1 MKARI
6 DRRRSRTFRGFNRLL
21 KLVLGAYL
29 RLRFDIH
36 PRSLNAFN
44 GIRPPYLILATHV
57 GYWDP
62 FVISILTDDPVHWV
76 AADQTFRSPL
86 QGYLLQFVGA
96 IPKTKGVSDFE
107 TIREILRI
115 RRNAGVIGVFPEGQ
129 RTWDGVTLPLLPATA
144 KLVKLLKVPVITARF
159 KGAYFAHPRWAR
171 SPRRGKLL
179 VEFHHAFDPAEVRAL
194 STEEIYRKLQSLLE
208 HDDYQFQTSRM
219 IPYRGAR
226 RAEYIENVLFSCPVC
241 RAVDSIR
248 SHRDMFT
255 CSSCGTTWD
264 YTAEGFLH
272 AHGGVPTHTTVRDWN
287 EWQLAELQRRLQG
300 AVDAAP
306 STGEAAGSAAKD
318 SGAARPAAAGESAS
332 APLGREGAAARPAAA
347 ATRAGAASARAA
359 AGTDEAAA
367 RPGRERAAA
376 LPEHPIFE
384 EHGIV
389 VHTGFRSARVRRVGT
404 GILRL
409 FPDRITFSD
418 PGGTEHVFHLAGVDG
433 INIQLVRK
441 LELYSEEA
449 LYTFDPLSPR
459 VNMYKWYMALE
470 YLAAMEGLE
479 MRVPEGGV

>member
-1 MKARI
+1 M
-6 DRRRSRTFRGFNRLL
+6 
-21 KLVLGAYL
+21 LGTYL

-36 PRSLNAFN
+36 PRSLDAFN

-62 FVISILTDDPVHWV
+62 FVISILTGDPVHWV

-115 RRNAGVIGVFPEGQ
+115 RRNAGVVGVFPEGQ

-171 SPRRGKLL
+171 SSRRGKLL
-179 VEFHHAFDPAEVRAL
+179 VEFHHAFDPAQVRSL
-194 STEEIYRKLQSLLE
+194 STEEIYRTLQSLLE

-248 SHRDMFT
+248 SHGDSFT
-255 CSSCGTTWD
+255 CSDCRTTWD
-264 YTAEGFLH
+264 YTAKGFLH

-287 EWQLAELQRRLQG
+287 EWQLAELQRRLQS
-300 AVDAAP
+300 AVDAAA
-306 STGEAAGSAAKD
+306 STGEAAASGAKE
-318 SGAARPAAAGESAS
+318 SGAAPPAAAGDSAS
-332 APLGREGAAARPAAA
+332 APPGREGAAV
-347 ATRAGAASARAA
+347 
-359 AGTDEAAA
+359 

-418 PGGTEHVFHLAGVDG
+418 PRGPERVFKLAGVDG

-441 LELYSEEA
+441 LELYSQET